1 MPRTYPNSSWKR
13 MTVSISPPGK
23 ATEKDARA
31 FAETVALWKSVP
43 KRRQRGTPLGQR
55 LAEIRERIK
64 ASGQPLL
71 SSWEELD
78 RDLANRW
85 GEPFDEVR

>member
-1 MPRTYPNSSWKR
+1 
-13 MTVSISPPGK
+13 MTASISPPGR

-31 FAETVALWKSVP
+31 FTETVALWKSVP
-43 KRRQRGTPLGQR
+43 KRSRTPLGQR

-78 RDLANRW
+78 RELADRR
-85 GEPFDEVR
+85 GEPLDEVR